1 MTTLRTE
8 LLTLPGAPIGPE
20 NPLPQFRDPRAD
32 MDVPA
37 DPSLSPAQRAHLG
50 WQTGF
55 RALPYRMQDTYTR
68 ARAPLQLRTVV
79 LENRFL
85 RATFAPELGGRL
97 LSLVHLPSDR
107 ELLFRNPVF
116 QPANLAIRNA
126 WFAGGIEWNCGQ
138 YGHATSTC
146 APVFAATIAGP
157 QGEPGLRLYDFER
170 TKGLLWQLD
179 CYLPPDSPVLIAH
192 ARVLNPTSAEASMYW
207 WTNIAVP
214 EAPDVRV
221 LAPAREALYLA
232 QLPAGPGFG
241 AAELPRMPSMDGVDS
256 TYALNSTFAN
266 EFFFQCENADMPW
279 EAALDGQGTGLF
291 EASTARLRYRK
302 LFCWGS
308 HQGGRR
314 WQEFLALPG
323 MAYLEIQA
331 GLAPT
336 QLHGLPMP
344 AGTSWDWTQAFGLL
358 RADPALAHRPD
369 WAVAWQAV
377 DQSVKE
383 LLPPEQLARIEQ
395 ECRALADQPPGELLQ
410 AGSGWG
416 ALELERRARDPHAT
430 VISPAFD
437 FPVGTIG
444 PEQAPWL
451 ALLRDGALAEP
462 QAGEL
467 PGAWM
472 VRPEWRALLEDS
484 LRDPAGQSWYAW
496 LHAGVMRLEAF
507 DEAGAAEAW
516 RESIRLRPSAW
527 AERNLAVL
535 ALRQGRD
542 SHALAHYAAAW
553 ELATMDSTTA
563 SASEGEGPMT
573 KDQDNASLFVL
584 RASSFAGSSLATLAE
599 EYLRVLCA
607 AGEYRQ
613 ALSVYEQ
620 LPAADQARDRVQ
632 ILRGQIALGLGD
644 FGTLEVVLGREY
656 AIVRE
661 GETALTDLW
670 AELWARRL
678 AAATGRPLDEALR
691 AEAARLHPPPA
702 QIDFRMLGQ

>member
-1 MTTLRTE
+1 M
-8 LLTLPGAPIGPE
+8 LTLPGAPIGPE

-32 MDVPA
+32 MAVPA
-37 DPSLSPAQRAHLG
+37 DPSLSPEQRAHLG
-50 WQTGF
+50 WQAGF

-68 ARAPLQLRTVV
+68 ARAPMQLRTIV
-79 LENRFL
+79 LANRFL

-97 LSLVHLPSDR
+97 LSLVYLPGDR

-146 APVFAATIAGP
+146 APVFAAAIAGP

-192 ARVLNPTSAEASMYW
+192 ARVLNPTDAETSMYW

-232 QLPAGPGFG
+232 QLPDGPGFG
-241 AAELPRMPSMDGVDS
+241 AAELPRMPSMAGADS
-256 TYALNSTFAN
+256 TYALNSGFAN
-266 EFFFQCENADMPW
+266 EFFFQCDDANMPW
-279 EAALDGQGTGLF
+279 ETALDGQGSGLF

-323 MAYLEIQA
+323 LAYLEIQA

-344 AGTSWDWTQAFGLL
+344 AGASWDWTQTFGLL
-358 RADPALAHRPD
+358 QADPALAHSPD
-369 WAVAWQAV
+369 WNTACEAV
-377 DQSVKE
+377 DQAVKQQ
-383 LLPPEQLARIEQ
+383 LPPEQLARIEQ

-410 AGSGWG
+410 AGTGWG
-416 ALELERRARDPHAT
+416 ALERERRARDPRAT
-430 VISPAFD
+430 AIPSAFGFPAS
-437 FPVGTIG
+437 TLG

-462 QAGEL
+462 PAGEL

-472 VRPEWRALLEDS
+472 VRPEWRALLEAR
-484 LRDPAGQSWYAW
+484 LLDPAGPSWYAW
-496 LHAGVMRLEAF
+496 LHVGVMRLEAF

-516 RESIRLRPSAW
+516 RESLRLRPSAW

-535 ALRQGRD
+535 ALRQGEPAD
-542 SHALAHYAAAW
+542 ALAHYAAAW
-553 ELATMDSTTA
+553 ELANSLDDRRPTTDDMALTAQLSVAA
-563 SASEGEGPMT
+563 S
-573 KDQDNASLFVL
+573 NSLQ
-584 RASSFAGSSLATLAE
+584 GSSLAALAE
-599 EYLRVLCA
+599 EYLRALCA
-607 AGEYRQ
+607 AGRYDQ
-613 ALSVYEQ
+613 ALAAYNR

-644 FGTLEVVLGREY
+644 LDTLEAVLGREY

-670 AELWARRL
+670 AELWARRH
-678 AAATGRPLDEALR
+678 AAATGRPPDDALR

-702 QIDFRMLGQ
+702 RIDFRMLGSV